1 MLPKA
6 LTQNAI
12 HLLQQCATENG
23 FLASPN
29 QVDNYQRIWS
39 RDSAMAGIAGLL
51 HQNKPLIKAWID
63 SVRSLGQNQ
72 SEWGQIP
79 SNLAFNQNQI
89 QASYGTLSGKVDAT
103 TWWIISASICSQL
116 PEAHPFAE
124 LWQLQID
131 KAFKLLKAWQFNGRG
146 LLYTPLGGNWADEY
160 VYSGYLLYDQALY
173 YWALRS
179 AGQAFNQP
187 VYLKEAEALK
197 ELIEAN
203 FNPKNESDNKY
214 HPMAFKRV
222 DKSQTYW
229 FSGFAPN
236 AYQTRW
242 DMPANALALLLNL
255 NTQSESI
262 TQYLE
267 SLKTQLGHS
276 YLPVFWP
283 PILEQDADWA
293 LLASNHLYAFKN
305 QAGYFHNGGSWP
317 VFLGWLCLALAVANE
332 TNWSAHLHQSLY
344 QALANES
351 EALHFPEYFNLIN
364 LGPGGVNPLAF
375 TASGWLLA
383 DRAQTLETPYDLK
396 ILLF

>member
-6 LTQNAI
+6 LTQNAL
-12 HLLQQCATENG
+12 HLLLQCATDNG
-23 FLASPN
+23 FLASPSP
-29 QVDNYQRIWS
+29 VDNYQRVWS

-51 HQNKPLIKAWID
+51 HHNKSLVKVWID
-63 SVRSLGQNQ
+63 SIRTLGEFQ

-79 SNLAFNQNQI
+79 SNLAFTEYQT

-116 PEAHPFAE
+116 HEAQAFVE
-124 LWQLQID
+124 LWKGKIE
-131 KAFKLLKAWQFNGRG
+131 KAFRLLKAWQFNGRG

-187 VYLKEAEALK
+187 VYLEAAEALK
-197 ELIEAN
+197 ELIVAN
-203 FNPKNESDNKY
+203 FNPQNATGKKY
-214 HPMAFKRV
+214 HPEAFNRV
-222 DKSQTYW
+222 DKTQTYW

-242 DMPANALALLLNL
+242 DMPANALAVLLNL
-255 NTQSESI
+255 NPNSESV
-262 TQYLE
+262 THYLQL
-267 SLKTQLGHS
+267 LKTQLGHS

-283 PILEQDADWA
+283 PITEKDADWA
-293 LLASNHLYAFKN
+293 LLVSNHLYSFKN
-305 QAGYFHNGGSWP
+305 QAGHFHNGGSWP
-317 VFLGWLCLALAVANE
+317 VFLGWLSLAMAAVQQ
-332 TNWSAHLHQSLY
+332 TDWSAHLHQTLY

-351 EALHFPEYFNLIN
+351 VSLHFPEFFNLVD

-383 DRAQTLETPYDLK
+383 DRAQTLRTPHDLK
-396 ILLF
+396 ILLL